1 MIGGMAGKRTLTIV
15 MVCALSILAQEP
27 VIHVTT
33 RMVEVN
39 VIVRDRH
46 GPVAGLTKDDFTI
59 FDKGKPQK
67 IAFFSAN
74 STRHA
79 PAAGP
84 SPTKSTAPA
93 SVFTNR
99 PNQNVESP
107 SSVTVVLLD
116 GLNTRIEDQV
126 YAKRQFVKFLG
137 QIRPDDRIA
146 VYTLGNGLRVL
157 HDFSSDSRS
166 LLNAVARFNGEN
178 LPFTEISEPD
188 PANTGSQDLD
198 TRLNDLLQGMADRAI
213 INRVRLTSTALIA
226 IANHVSHL
234 PGRKTLVWVS
244 SSFPFSLGACGGEN
258 PTDWNQTLQG
268 DGSKSNCMQ
277 LGPPPTTTP
286 ASGRGNRSAGSPTGG
301 GTGPLNPPGP
311 SEFMMP
317 NRENLVFDAEI
328 RKAMQALNAA
338 NVVIDPVDAR
348 GLMSAPRMFT
358 AAMPSRP
365 SGSAPP
371 RFQDMQPTG
380 TAVMEMVAADTG
392 GRAFYNTNDIQ
403 GAIRQAIDD
412 AEVTYTLG
420 FYPDSKAL
428 DSQYHSLRVHVDR
441 KDVDLRYRKGYIA
454 SADSVITETD
464 REQIV
469 RDALWSPLAATG
481 IALSAKAEHID
492 QSKPDQSKSDSMKI
506 VLTIDLD
513 QLQFRPDAAKRKAE
527 IQIAFEQ
534 RSADGK
540 ALGTTE
546 RVVPV
551 VLDEDRYQSK
561 QPVTLTKTLSLSA
574 GVSEIR
580 VALYDRRSE
589 NVGSLV
595 IPVAGKNSASR

>member
-1 MIGGMAGKRTLTIV
+1 MIGGMAGKRTLAIV
-15 MVCALSILAQEP
+15 MVCPLSILAQEP

-33 RMVEVN
+33 RMVELN

-46 GPVAGLTKDDFTI
+46 GPVAGLTKDDFAI

-74 STRHA
+74 STRRA
-79 PAAGP
+79 PAAGR
-84 SPTKSTAPA
+84 SPVKPAAPA
-93 SVFTNR
+93 NVFTNR
-99 PNQNVESP
+99 PNPNVESP

-166 LLNAVARFNGEN
+166 LLNAVAKFNGEN

-198 TRLNDLLQGMADRAI
+198 TRLNDLLQGMADRAVM
-213 INRVRLTSTALIA
+213 NRVQLTSAALIA

-286 ASGRGNRSAGSPTGG
+286 ASGRGRTSATTSGA
-301 GTGPLNPPGP
+301 GPLNPPGP

-317 NRENLVFDAEI
+317 NRENLVFDVEI

-348 GLMSAPRMFT
+348 GLMSAPKMFT

-392 GRAFYNTNDIQ
+392 GRAFYNSNDIQ

-441 KDVDLRYRKGYIA
+441 KDVDVRYRKGYTA

-469 RDALWSPLAATG
+469 RDALWSPLPATG
-481 IALSAKAEHID
+481 IALSAKADRVD
-492 QSKPDQSKSDSMKI
+492 QPKPDQLKSDSMKI
-506 VLTIDLD
+506 VLTIDVD

-540 ALGTTE
+540 TLGTTE
-546 RVVPV
+546 QVVPV
-551 VLDEDRYQSK
+551 VLDEDRYQTRH
-561 QPVTLTKTLSLSA
+561 PVTLTKTLSLSV

-580 VALYDRRSE
+580 VAVYDRRSE

-595 IPVAGKNSASR
+595 ILVAGKISAR

>member
-1 MIGGMAGKRTLTIV
+1 MAKRALPIV
-15 MVCALSILAQEP
+15 TACALSLLAQDP

-39 VIVRDRH
+39 VIVRDHH
-46 GPVAGLTKDDFTI
+46 GPVAGLGKDDFTI

-74 STRHA
+74 SMRHA
-79 PAAGP
+79 QAAVP
-84 SPTKSTAPA
+84 VRSAAPA
-93 SVFTNR
+93 NVFTNR
-99 PNQNVESP
+99 PAQNVESP

-137 QIRPDDRIA
+137 QIRPNDSIA
-146 VYTLGNGLRVL
+146 VYTLGNGLKVL

-166 LLNAVARFNGEN
+166 LLNAVAKFNGEN

-188 PANTGSQDLD
+188 PANTGDQDLD
-198 TRLNDLLQGMADRAI
+198 TRLNDLLQGMADRAV
-213 INRVRLTSTALIA
+213 INRVRLTSAALIA

-268 DGSKSNCMQ
+268 DGSKSGCMQ
-277 LGPPPTTTP
+277 LGPPPSTTSTAGRGGRGAGG
-286 ASGRGNRSAGSPTGG
+286 ASGGG
-301 GTGPLNPPGP
+301 GGPLNPPGP
-311 SEFMMP
+311 SQFMMP
-317 NRENLVFDAEI
+317 NRENLMFDVEI

-338 NVVIDPVDAR
+338 NVVLDPVDAR
-348 GLMSAPRMFT
+348 GLVSTPKMFT

-365 SGSAPP
+365 NSAPP

-403 GAIRQAIDD
+403 SAIRQAIDD

-428 DSQYHSLRVHVDR
+428 DSQYHSLKVQVNR
-441 KDVDLRYRKGYIA
+441 KDTEVRYRKGYIA

-481 IALSAKAEHID
+481 IGLSATADRVD
-492 QSKPDQSKSDSMKI
+492 QPKPDSMRI

-513 QLQFRPDAAKRKAE
+513 QLQFRSDGDKRKAE
-527 IQIAFEQ
+527 VQIAFEQ
-534 RSADGK
+534 RSVEGK

-546 RVVPV
+546 QVAPV
-551 VLDEDRYQSK
+551 VLDEDRYRSR
-561 QPVTLTKTLSLSA
+561 QPITLTKTLLLSS

-595 IPVAGKNSASR
+595 IPVAGKKSASR